1 MTKRAG
7 IRHEYLKLKSYLF
20 AHLAN
25 RMFERQMRRKVEA
38 DAIAKD
44 K

>member
-1 MTKRAG
+1 MTKRTG
-7 IRHEYLKLKSYLF
+7 IRHWYLELNAYLF

-25 RMFERQMRRKVEA
+25 RMFKKQMRSKVEA

>member
-7 IRHEYLKLKSYLF
+7 IRHGYLELKAYLI

-25 RMFERQMRRKVEA
+25 RMFKRQMHRKVEA

>member
-1 MTKRAG
+1 MTKHAG
-7 IRHEYLKLKSYLF
+7 IRHSCLELKAYLF
-20 AHLAN
+20 AHIAN
-25 RMFERQMRRKVEA
+25 RMIKKQMRSKVEA

>member
-7 IRHEYLKLKSYLF
+7 IRHGYLELKAHLY

-25 RMFERQMRRKVEA
+25 RMIKKQMRSKVEA
-38 DAIAKD
+38 YAIARD

>member
-7 IRHEYLKLKSYLF
+7 IRHGYLELKAYLF

-25 RMFERQMRRKVEA
+25 RMFKKQMRSKVEA
-38 DAIAKD
+38 VAIAKD
-44 K
+44 Q

>member
-7 IRHEYLKLKSYLF
+7 IRHWYLELKAYLF
-20 AHLAN
+20 DDLAN
-25 RMFERQMRRKVEA
+25 RMIKKQMRSKVEA
-38 DAIAKD
+38 DAIAWD

>member
-7 IRHEYLKLKSYLF
+7 IRHGYLELKAHLY

-25 RMFERQMRRKVEA
+25 RMIKKQMRSKVEA

>member
-7 IRHEYLKLKSYLF
+7 IRHRYLELKAYLF

-25 RMFERQMRRKVEA
+25 RMIKKQMRSKVEA

>member
-1 MTKRAG
+1 MIERAG
-7 IRHEYLKLKSYLF
+7 IRHWYLGLKADLF

-25 RMFERQMRRKVEA
+25 RMIKKQMRSKVEA

>member
-7 IRHEYLKLKSYLF
+7 IRHGYMELNAYLF
-20 AHLAN
+20 AHLAI
-25 RMFERQMRRKVEA
+25 RMIKKQMRSKVEA

>member
-1 MTKRAG
+1 MTERAG
-7 IRHEYLKLKSYLF
+7 NRRWYLGLKAYLF

-25 RMFERQMRRKVEA
+25 RMIKKQMRSKVEA
-38 DAIAKD
+38 DAIAWD

>member
-7 IRHEYLKLKSYLF
+7 FRHGYLELKAYLF

-25 RMFERQMRRKVEA
+25 RMFKKQMRSKFEA

>member
-7 IRHEYLKLKSYLF
+7 IRHEYLKLKGYLF

-25 RMFERQMRRKVEA
+25 RMFKRQMHRKFEA
-38 DAIAKD
+38 GAIAKD

>member
-1 MTKRAG
+1 MTKHAG
-7 IRHEYLKLKSYLF
+7 IRHGYLELKAHLY

-25 RMFERQMRRKVEA
+25 RMIKKQMRSKVEA

>member
-7 IRHEYLKLKSYLF
+7 IRHGYLELKAYLF
-20 AHLAN
+20 AHLAS
-25 RMFERQMRRKVEA
+25 RMFKTQMRRKVEA
-38 DAIAKD
+38 DAIVKD

>member
-1 MTKRAG
+1 MTKRTG
-7 IRHEYLKLKSYLF
+7 IRHWFLELKAYLF

-25 RMFERQMRRKVEA
+25 RMFKKQMRRKVEA
-38 DAIAKD
+38 NAIAKD

>member
-7 IRHEYLKLKSYLF
+7 IRHEYLELKAYLY

-25 RMFERQMRRKVEA
+25 RMFKRQMRRKV
-38 DAIAKD
+38 
-44 K
+44 

>member
-7 IRHEYLKLKSYLF
+7 FRHGYLELKAYLF

-25 RMFERQMRRKVEA
+25 RMFKKQMLSKVEA
-38 DAIAKD
+38 DAIAKG

>member
-1 MTKRAG
+1 MTERAG
-7 IRHEYLKLKSYLF
+7 IRHWYSGLKAYLF

-25 RMFERQMRRKVEA
+25 RMIKKQMRSKVEA

-44 K
+44 E

>member
-7 IRHEYLKLKSYLF
+7 IRHGYLELKAYLI

-25 RMFERQMRRKVEA
+25 RMIKKQMRSKVEA

>member
-1 MTKRAG
+1 MTKRTG
-7 IRHEYLKLKSYLF
+7 IRHWFLELKAYLF

-25 RMFERQMRRKVEA
+25 RMFKKQMLSKVEA